1 MVTDSLHCP
10 VWRDVYHDRSLCAL
24 PTESFLQRKD
34 EWRCGLTT
42 SFSVVHQKS
51 EFKWRLTLLCEEYA
65 SDRWRRQ
72 FWGCCKFSIRSREL
86 LEKRSRGWFSLF
98 TSYGFT
104 SKSGRT
110 KVYHIREGIR
120 EIFTF
125 SVPPSSSI
133 DAAYF
138 SQSDWSVATF
148 FPNFQQIPRFRSDPP
163 SCARASD
170 WSVKCYGESNFC
182 WRRHPLHSS
191 SYFIGYV
198 MVAWLELICWC
209 RFYFKLG
216 EAQGLEA
223 HGLHALSSCVINTKD
238 RGVRVITPIL
248 ARTRLPLLT
257 SVPVSFR
264 QPSSIKPMC
273 VALQGI
279 SHGAQECGLFL
290 ERVN

>member
-1 MVTDSLHCP
+1 MASLQNQ
-10 VWRDVYHDRSLCAL
+10 VER
-24 PTESFLQRKD
+24 
-34 EWRCGLTT
+34 RCTT
-42 SFSVVHQKS
+42 SARESGKFSHFLS
-51 EFKWRLTLLCEEYA
+51 LRRHPSTLPI
-65 SDRWRRQ
+65 SHNQIDRWQ
-72 FWGCCKFSIRSREL
+72 L
-86 LEKRSRGWFSLF
+86 
-98 TSYGFT
+98 
-104 SKSGRT
+104 
-110 KVYHIREGIR
+110 
-120 EIFTF
+120 
-125 SVPPSSSI
+125 
-133 DAAYF
+133 
-138 SQSDWSVATF
+138 F